1 MKKREITGK
10 FGLSKGSILAI
21 AGALL
26 IVLSSLFFVTQQKTD
41 TAYAATTDTLNFQG
55 RLMSSSGNMVDD
67 GVYNMQF
74 SIYYVSSGGTAQW
87 TEDRLVTNTQGV
99 TIKNGYF
106 SVNLGEYD
114 AFGAI
119 NWGNDLYLGMT
130 VRGTTNCAWGSCSPA
145 DSEMTPRL
153 KLTSVPYAFKA
164 GNVGSNDT
172 NSASTNSNSVNINTG
187 NALGASSN
195 SGSIGIDVGTA
206 TGTAGTIS
214 IGTANTSGISIGRTG
229 VTTTN
234 NGALTVTQ
242 AFTGNGGATIVG
254 TTNINTTG
262 TANTQIGNATGTFQL
277 DSNTIDISSGGAISG
292 ITGFTQASG
301 NFVQNGTGT
310 FATGTG
316 AVSLNGATTINGSQL
331 TNTGATLNSAMAISD
346 LPSGGNIGTAATTVD
361 VKTTFNINQTT
372 AGQTITLPTP
382 TDTTAGRIVYVNNV
396 GSVSFSMHGTTIG
409 SGQSNA
415 FIWNGSNW
423 ITSIALGSSGVT
435 TVGTIDSQ
443 TKNAD
448 GAVISGNTIYLQ
460 TADATNVG
468 LVSTGAQTFAGV
480 KTFNDNV
487 ILAAAKTLTITGSS
501 TASRPA
507 TPTEGMVYFDT
518 TTKKL
523 LVYSNGKWQADRVT
537 STKIVA
543 ASNSSQDI
551 KDAADYVA
559 DGTADEVE
567 INNALTAAAG
577 GKVYLAEGTYVA
589 ATTILIPNNTTLEG
603 AGRSTKIEFADLDN
617 TDNLIENSDT
627 TTGTSIN
634 IRNLK
639 LDGRKDL
646 NTTGTQTGIYMNNLG
661 SGSGA
666 SARQGGIIENLWVE
680 NFNSTGIR
688 ASASSNLL
696 INNNSVF
703 NNSASGIYIEG
714 GTINTAISNNNVQ
727 GSGYYGIRVVGD
739 YNSVTNNTI
748 RSADVAGIFV
758 DSSSDYTVVSSNNV
772 ISTGGNGTSNGIMV
786 TSADYTNISS
796 NIITDT
802 TCTTSCYAINISNA
816 SADNTFIGSNT
827 IVGPS
832 ADYPATINN
841 SGTGTIFATQATT
854 ADKILQSSS
863 SRIVANYTSVIS
875 GSIDPTAST
884 SVTGVGTYFSSE
896 LQVGDRITVSGET
909 RTIVAIASNTGLTV
923 DVAFT
928 DNANDTSVDRLP
940 AALVVTDS
948 SGTAK
953 VTVADNGNLNVWS
966 GVISVGTASQAG
978 SLVVSDGSNNTVT
991 FNTNSLTGD
1000 RTISLPDASGTVAL
1014 VTSGSATTGVS
1025 AFVQGGNTWA
1035 TNAVLGT
1042 NDAFDL
1048 NLETNN
1054 VTRLGI
1060 SSTGSTTITGGTS
1073 GVALTVNN
1081 STSTGNIVNFQ
1092 DNGVTQLSVLDGGDV
1107 QFASG
1112 ADRTISV
1119 ATQTASNTNGN
1130 NLTLQAATGNGT
1142 GTGGIVAMY
1151 GGQGG
1156 ASNGEGGA
1164 AGIVGGVGIG
1174 TGDGGAGAVYGGQGG
1189 VNGDGGAVMLYSGAS
1204 GGSSGNGGN
1213 IVLYSGTG
1221 VNDGGNISLQGG
1233 TGSVGGGDI
1242 VLSAGI
1248 GNGNAGQVAIFGGGG
1263 GTTSIVGGAVTITGG
1278 SGGSTSAGGAVT
1290 LQGGTGGSTSG
1301 TGGAIT
1307 LIGGT
1312 VSGTGA
1318 GGATTLQGGSA
1329 NGTNQA
1335 GGSMTIAGGRGTG
1348 TGAGGDILFQTAKPG
1363 TSGSSLNSLTTV
1375 GTFSDTNGAFSLQNS
1390 LNNTNAFRIQNTAG
1404 TELLNVSTST
1414 SSILDINSGQRPDL
1428 DTWTATT
1435 SIDSGGS
1442 IWRHSA
1448 ASVVANGYVY
1458 YIGGIDPVPN
1468 PSTATTASYFAKLN
1482 ANGTIGTWQSTGV
1495 SLPAARAG
1503 HTAVYSNG
1511 YIYVIGGSASKANG
1525 LNEFRLGAGTNTIYY
1540 AKVNKD
1546 GTLGAW
1552 ATAANTLPAARVWH
1566 SSVANNGYIYAF
1578 GGTPDGGSLAANT
1591 VYYSKLNAD
1600 GTPGA
1605 WQTNGNNPAVG
1616 RLGHSAVVINGRV
1629 YLVWG
1634 TTQYN
1639 HSTTIASGDN
1649 YIYYASINANGSI
1662 GTFTSSSTGGSIE
1675 PRWMH
1680 NAVADNGYIY
1690 VLGGYQF
1697 TYVGQ
1702 TYSNW
1707 YTKVNSDG
1715 TLGTLTETSSS
1726 LTNVQAR
1733 TAVTYNGYIYQMG
1746 GSVQQ
1751 NQPNYDFG
1759 CGCYKD
1765 DSAYNGTEY
1774 TSASRIRASGSL
1786 DLVGF
1791 SGGANSG
1798 DGGSAG
1804 TLRAGNT
1811 TIVGSLEV
1819 ADQSNFG
1826 SNVYIQGNLNVR
1838 GNSFLEGAV
1847 GFGTQTTVQTCA
1859 SNCTITQT
1867 NIDNYSAVTIN
1878 ASAASLIV
1886 TMPDPSSTIA
1896 GKVVYVTAVDNSNDF
1911 TLRLNSGG
1919 TQVDISMR
1927 ENTTAT
1933 LVWNGSDWTAAGASS
1948 STDLQAAYN
1957 NTLTS
1962 AGGAE
1967 LVLNAAGGAAD
1978 GLTIRNNSTTPI
1990 TGALLEVQTSIG
2002 SNLLSVNNNATEYA
2016 QNGGAES
2023 STFTMW
2029 TAAPAGGT
2037 ISRYTT
2043 AGNYI
2048 ATGQA
2053 SASVV
2058 TGAVAAHGV
2067 RNTLSTT
2074 LTANLKYS
2082 VSFAVRGTTNFSTLE
2097 VVYSRDG
2104 TNTSTTSCASAQTV
2118 TTGKWS
2124 RIICTFTAPSS
2135 GITASNAIFI
2145 RQTDAT
2151 ARTYYVDNL
2160 SVNVSADVNHAVDGS
2175 VDSALGTNWTNF
2187 GTLDSLT
2194 RDTTT
2199 IYDTSGSV
2207 NVNTPNATDRGVR
2220 NNMSIT
2226 PSTNTQY
2233 LVTFY
2238 AKSSNTFN
2246 DIRVRYSRD
2255 GGTNFVSC
2263 TDYNTQNISTT
2274 TWTEVTCLF
2283 TTDGTTAT
2291 NPDLII
2297 DQPTGSDRNFYI
2309 DALSITL
2316 NQNTA
2321 NNVQVGGANKG
2332 GPTTLFTLDRGASP
2346 PVGENNDAYL
2356 GSMYYDTVTGR
2367 IQCYEADGW
2376 GACGAA
2382 PDNIVNLNP
2391 EYAGAVLNGTG
2402 VGTMTADFCSNDSAL
2417 SVNSTLCSTGQ
2428 AKNYYRW
2435 TSPQATQQTYSIY
2448 VTYQLPATFRGFSS
2462 DDTVQLIGRVDNTS
2476 NASVTYEMFK
2486 STGSAVT
2493 QCGSGET
2500 NVITGGGGSANTWY
2514 SYGIN
2519 GNEATGCSFNSGS
2532 ASNFVIFKINL
2543 KANSNA
2549 NAYISTLS
2557 FTTTGQ

>member
-21 AGALL
+21 ASALL

-55 RLMSSSGNMVDD
+55 RLMSSSGNIVDD

-87 TEDRLVTNTQGV
+87 TEDRLVTNSQGV

-114 AFGAI
+114 AFGPI

-172 NSASTNSNSVNINTG
+172 NSASTNSNNVNINTG

-195 SGSIGIDVGTA
+195 SGNIGIDVGTA

-234 NGALTVTQ
+234 VGALTVTQ
-242 AFTGNGGATIVG
+242 AFTANGGATIVG
-254 TTNINTTG
+254 ATTINTTG

-277 DSNTIDISSGGAISG
+277 DSNTVDISSGGAISG

-301 NFVQNGTGT
+301 NFVQSGTGT
-310 FATGTG
+310 FSTGTG

-346 LPSGGNIGTAATTVD
+346 LPAGGNIGTAATTVD
-361 VKTTFNINQTT
+361 IKTTFNVNQTT
-372 AGQTITLPTP
+372 AGQTLTLPSP
-382 TDTTAGRIVYVNNV
+382 TDTTSGRIVYINNV
-396 GSVSFSMHGTTIG
+396 GSASFTMYG
-409 SGQSNA
+409 SVIATGKSNA
-415 FIWNGSNW
+415 FIWNGSSW
-423 ITSIALGSSGVT
+423 VTTVSLSGSVVN
-435 TVGTIDSQ
+435 TVGTIDAQPKSS
-443 TKNAD
+443 D
-448 GAVISGNTIYLQ
+448 GAVISSNAIYLQ
-460 TADATNVG
+460 TADATYSG
-468 LVSTGAQTFAGV
+468 LVSTGTQTFAGV
-480 KTFNDNV
+480 KTFNDNI

-507 TPTEGMVYFDT
+507 SPTEGMVYFDT

-543 ASNSSQDI
+543 ASNSSQEI

-559 DGTADEVE
+559 DGAADEVE

-589 ATTILIPNNTTLEG
+589 AATILIPNNTTLEG

-627 TTGTSIN
+627 STGTSIN

-786 TSADYTNISS
+786 TGADYTNISS

-816 SADNTFIGSNT
+816 SADNTFIGNNT

-863 SRIVANYTSVIS
+863 SRFVANTTNVIT
-875 GSIDPTAST
+875 GSIDPIAST
-884 SVTGVGTYFSSE
+884 SVTGVGTYFTSE
-896 LQVGDRITVSGET
+896 IQVGDRITVSGET
-909 RTIVAIASNTGLTV
+909 RTVVAVGSNTSLTV
-923 DVAFT
+923 DNAFT
-928 DNANDTSVDRLP
+928 DTANDTSVDRLP
-940 AALVVTDS
+940 AALVVTNS
-948 SGTAK
+948 SGVAK
-953 VTVADNGNLNVWS
+953 VTIDDTGALNAWS
-966 GVISVGTASQAG
+966 GSLTVGTASQAG
-978 SLVVSDGSNNTVT
+978 SLSIFDGSNNYGT
-991 FNTNSLTGD
+991 FSASGLTSNQ
-1000 RTISLPDASGTVAL
+1000 TYSLPDASGTLAL
-1014 VTSGSATTGVS
+1014 ITSGSAVSGVS

-1035 TNAVLGT
+1035 TTAVLGT

-1054 VTRLGI
+1054 TVRLNIG
-1060 SSTGSTTITGGTS
+1060 STGSSTFTGGTT

-1081 STSTGNIVNFQ
+1081 STSTGNIIDFQ
-1092 DNGVTQLSVLDGGDV
+1092 DNGATQLSVLDGGDL
-1107 QFASG
+1107 QFTSG
-1112 ADRTISV
+1112 SNRKISV
-1119 ATQTASNTNGN
+1119 ANQTVSNTQGN
-1130 NLTLQAATGNGT
+1130 SITLQAADGNGS
-1142 GTGGIVAMY
+1142 GWGGGIEVL
-1151 GGQGG
+1151 GGNGG
-1156 ASNGEGGA
+1156 ITGSGGWTYL
-1164 AGIVGGVGIG
+1164 V
-1174 TGDGGAGAVYGGQGG
+1174 GGAGGATSGNGGGAQVIGGNSTSGNGGG
-1189 VNGDGGAVMLYSGAS
+1189 VWMVA
-1204 GGSSGNGGN
+1204 GSSTSGNGGN
-1213 IVLYSGTG
+1213 VTIISGTSSG
-1221 VNDGGNISLQGG
+1221 SNTGGYTSITAGTGGTTGAGGLLTLQGG
-1233 TGSVGGGDI
+1233 
-1242 VLSAGI
+1242 A
-1248 GNGNAGQVAIFGGGG
+1248 G
-1263 GTTSIVGGAVTITGG
+1263 GTTSGNGGGVSI
-1278 SGGSTSAGGAVT
+1278 
-1290 LQGGTGGSTSG
+1290 QGGTTTSG
-1301 TGGAIT
+1301 TGGS
-1307 LIGGT
+1307 
-1312 VSGTGA
+1312 VSVSAGNSTGA
-1318 GGATTLQGGSA
+1318 
-1329 NGTNQA
+1329 NQA
-1335 GGSMTIAGGRGTG
+1335 GANTLINGGASTGNANGGNILLQVVSAGNT
-1348 TGAGGDILFQTAKPG
+1348 
-1363 TSGSSLNSLTTV
+1363 GSSLNGLSTIATLSGSSTWQNAGNNLPAQRADSAAV
-1375 GTFSDTNGAFSLQNS
+1375 SVNGYMYVIGGVDN
-1390 LNNTNAFRIQNTAG
+1390 
-1404 TELLNVSTST
+1404 STST
-1414 SSILDINSGQRPDL
+1414 ADAASNVVYYAKVNSNG
-1428 DTWTATT
+1428 TVGSWSTT
-1435 SIDSGGS
+1435 S
-1442 IWRHSA
+1442 A
-1448 ASVVANGYVY
+1448 
-1458 YIGGIDPVPN
+1458 
-1468 PSTATTASYFAKLN
+1468 
-1482 ANGTIGTWQSTGV
+1482 
-1495 SLPAARAG
+1495 LPAARAG
-1503 HTAVYSNG
+1503 HTATYING
-1511 YIYVIGGSASKANG
+1511 YIYVVGGSTIRYNG
-1525 LNEFRLGAGTNTIYY
+1525 TVYEYSLAPAYSNVYY

-1552 ATAANTLPAARVWH
+1552 NSTGAASIPVARVYH
-1566 SSVANNGYIYAF
+1566 SAETYNGYLYII
-1578 GGTPDGGSLAANT
+1578 GGSNDGHGTGVNT
-1591 VYYSKLNAD
+1591 VYYAKPNAD
-1600 GTPGA
+1600 GSINS
-1605 WQTNGNNPAVG
+1605 NGWNTTSTLATG
-1616 RLGHSAVVINGRV
+1616 RLMHESTILNGKIYV
-1629 YLVWG
+1629 VWG
-1634 TTQYN
+1634 TVDYGKNPGYSVYDYDEIQYASMNTDGTIGSFSSVDVTSADGGGLGKIGMNVEAVNGKLMIYGGSDWGGAATVASAMVNSRLVYSVPLTSAGVPVAGAATTVGYLNTATSFGSSTVYNGSVYRFGGSQYN
-1639 HSTTIASGDN
+1639 TQWN
-1649 YIYYASINANGSI
+1649 YNYGGCVPFAWAACGNTSESLVEYHKSELVRVNG
-1662 GTFTSSSTGGSIE
+1662 GLDLLAGFDAQTS
-1675 PRWMH
+1675 
-1680 NAVADNGYIY
+1680 
-1690 VLGGYQF
+1690 
-1697 TYVGQ
+1697 
-1702 TYSNW
+1702 
-1707 YTKVNSDG
+1707 
-1715 TLGTLTETSSS
+1715 LGT
-1726 LTNVQAR
+1726 N
-1733 TAVTYNGYIYQMG
+1733 
-1746 GSVQQ
+1746 
-1751 NQPNYDFG
+1751 
-1759 CGCYKD
+1759 
-1765 DSAYNGTEY
+1765 
-1774 TSASRIRASGSL
+1774 
-1786 DLVGF
+1786 
-1791 SGGANSG
+1791 SGGAG
-1798 DGGSAG
+1798 I
-1804 TLRAGNT
+1804 LRAGDT
-1811 TIVGSLEV
+1811 SIVGKLEV
-1819 ADQSNFG
+1819 AGQTLIGESLT
-1826 SNVYIQGNLNVR
+1826 VQGGVVAR
-1838 GNSFLEGAV
+1838 GNSFFEGAV
-1847 GFGTQTTVQTCA
+1847 GFGTQTSVQSCA
-1859 SNCTITQT
+1859 TNCTITQA
-1867 NIDNYSAVTIN
+1867 NIDNYSSVLIN
-1878 ASAASLIV
+1878 AASSSLVIS
-1886 TMPDPSSTIA
+1886 MPDPQSITA
-1896 GKVVYVTAVDNSNDF
+1896 GKMVYVTAVDNSNDF
-1911 TLRLNSGG
+1911 ILRLNSGG
-1919 TQVDISMR
+1919 TQIDISMK

-1967 LVLNAAGGAAD
+1967 LVLAASGGSAD
-1978 GLTIRNNSTTPI
+1978 GLTIRNNATTPI

-2016 QNGGAES
+2016 QNGGAET

-2053 SASVV
+2053 STSVV

-2145 RQTDAT
+2145 RQTDAI